1 MKTII
6 TLSKVQRREIPER
19 FRKNDNRFSETL
31 VEYFLEEHTTRGDIV
46 LDIFAGL
53 GTTLFVAEDM
63 ERIPYGIEYD
73 EQRCKYIR
81 ENLKHKENIIHGDTL
96 KLLEYNI
103 PKCDFCLTSP
113 PYMPKDDIEN
123 PFTAY
128 STQGGYEQ
136 YLLDYGIIYKQIK
149 QVMKP
154 DSIIVV
160 EVSNLKNLGGV
171 TTLAWDVAKEISKVL
186 HFEGEIV
193 IKWENANTET
203 NDGIYGYGY
212 DHSYC
217 LIFRNNRC

>member
-6 TLSKVQRREIPER
+6 TLSKIQRREIPER
-19 FRKNDNRFSETL
+19 FRRDDNRFSETL
-31 VEYFLEEHTTRGDIV
+31 VEHFLEEYTRKGDIV

-73 EQRCKYIR
+73 EQRCNYIR
-81 ENLKHKENIIHGDTL
+81 ENLEHKENILHGDAL
-96 KLLEYNI
+96 KLFEYNI

-128 STQGGYEQ
+128 STQGSYKQ
-136 YLLDYGIIYKQIK
+136 YLQDYGKIYKQVK
-149 QVMKP
+149 QIMKP
-154 DSIIVV
+154 GTTIVV
-160 EVSNLKNLGGV
+160 EVSNLKNHGEV
-171 TTLAWDVAKEISKVL
+171 TTLAWDVSKEISKVL

-193 IKWENANTET
+193 IKWENVNTET

-217 LIFRNNRC
+217 LVFRNK

>member
-19 FRKNDNRFSETL
+19 FRRDDNRFSETL
-31 VEYFLEEHTTRGDIV
+31 VEYFLEEYTRKGDIV
-46 LDIFAGL
+46 LDVFAGL

-73 EQRCKYIR
+73 EQKCKYIR
-81 ENLKHKENIIHGDTL
+81 ENLEHEENIINGDTL

-113 PYMPKDDIEN
+113 PYMPKDDVEN
-123 PFTAY
+123 PFIAF
-128 STQGGYEQ
+128 STQGSYEQ
-136 YLLDYGIIYKQIK
+136 YLLDYGIIYKQVK

-154 DSIIVV
+154 NSTIVV
-160 EVSNLKNLGGV
+160 ELSNIKNQGEV

-193 IKWENANTET
+193 IKWENASTET

-217 LIFRNNRC
+217 LVFRNI